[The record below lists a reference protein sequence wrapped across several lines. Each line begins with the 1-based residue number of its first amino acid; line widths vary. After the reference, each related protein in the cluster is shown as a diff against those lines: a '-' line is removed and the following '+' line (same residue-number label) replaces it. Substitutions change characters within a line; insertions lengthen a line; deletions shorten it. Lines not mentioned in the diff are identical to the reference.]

1 MSFRSL
7 RLGRFRPGV
16 SMVAV
21 CAVAAL
27 LVSAC
32 GSTTL
37 ASVVRTNAI
46 SVDGTGITRRSFQ
59 HDIDAL
65 AANKKFVALDK
76 QVASQGTAAQ
86 SLFDAQGKPT
96 RILTTSWLNRLANQ
110 IIIDHEFKRLHLEV
124 TAADRTEGAA
134 QFVKLFAT
142 QSDDG
147 TALVAQFAKWFRAQE
162 KEREA
167 RLVAVTR
174 VLDARDPVTEAQMR
188 AFYTKNVGGLCA
200 SGFDI
205 AHILVK
211 TLPEAQA
218 IETQLAAGADFATL
232 ARTKSIDKGS
242 GAQGGSLGCFKTG
255 TYVAVFEQAAL
266 KATIGVPTV
275 PVKSEFGYHIILTSK
290 FVPPAFAS
298 VEAEIRVE
306 LMKERNL
313 LGKFVSGR
321 LKTAKVRVDPVYGTW
336 NKTERKVK
344 APTLPAVRNSRN
356 APTTPTS

>member
-7 RLGRFRPGV
+7 RLGRVRPGV
-16 SMVAV
+16 SMLAA
-21 CAVAAL
+21 CAVGVL
-27 LVSAC
+27 VVSAC

-59 HDIDAL
+59 HDVDAL

-76 QVASQGTAAQ
+76 QVASQGSTAQ

-96 RILTTSWLNRLANQ
+96 RVLTTSWLNRLANQ
-110 IIIDHEFKRLHLEV
+110 IVIDREFKRRHLV
-124 TAADRTEGAA
+124 ATTADRTEGAA
-134 QFVKLFAT
+134 QFAQLFAT
-142 QSDDG
+142 QSDNG
-147 TALVAQFAKWFRAQE
+147 TALVAQFPKWFLAQE

-167 RLVAVTR
+167 RIVAVTR
-174 VLDARDPVTEAQMR
+174 ALDSRVPVTAAAMR
-188 AFYTKNVGGLCA
+188 AFYTKNVGGLCP
-200 SGFDI
+200 SGFDL

-218 IETQLAAGADFATL
+218 IESQLAAGADFATL
-232 ARTKSIDKGS
+232 ARTKSIDKTS

-266 KATIGVPTV
+266 KATIGAPTA
-275 PVKSEFGYHIILTSK
+275 PVHSEFGYHIILKSK
-290 FVPPAFAS
+290 FVPPTFAS
-298 VEAEIRVE
+298 VEAEIRVQ
-306 LMKERNL
+306 LMKQRNL
-313 LGKFVSGR
+313 LAKFVSGA

-344 APTLPAVRNSRN
+344 APTVPAVRNSRN